1 MYCRHLLA
9 LLITG
14 AVASAAWAD
23 KRPLLLSCHGV
34 PKTDAAVVTTL
45 CDALAAELNKR
56 DPDRVVRHGAPSGTL
71 PKRAWNVVLEVTRT
85 ENYHWE
91 GRLIWGKTGP
101 KNSGER
107 TAGPP
112 VQIFGMDA
120 PLGPGA
126 YSHFIRDLLKVSKPA
141 FLASPRNVNGPFH
154 GVSGSSKN

>member
-9 LLITG
+9 LLIAG
-14 AVASAAWAD
+14 AMASAAWAD

-34 PKTDAAVVTTL
+34 PKTDAAVVATL

-56 DPDRVVRHGAPSGTL
+56 DPDRVVRHGAPSDTL

-91 GRLIWGKTGP
+91 GHLTWEKTGQ
-101 KNSGER
+101 KNSGKLA
-107 TAGPP
+107 AGPP
-112 VQIFGMDA
+112 VQIYGMDA

-126 YSHFIRDLLKVSKPA
+126 YSHFIRSLLKVSKPA
-141 FLASPRNVNGPFH
+141 FLASPR
-154 GVSGSSKN
+154 GVEPLLPP

>member
-1 MYCRHLLA
+1 M
-9 LLITG
+9 
-14 AVASAAWAD
+14 ASAAWAD

-34 PKTDAAVVTTL
+34 PKTDAAVVATL

-56 DPDRVVRHGAPSGTL
+56 DPDRVVRHGAPSDTL

-91 GRLIWGKTGP
+91 GHLTWEKTGR
-101 KNSGER
+101 KNSGKQA
-107 TAGPP
+107 AGPP

-126 YSHFIRDLLKVSKPA
+126 YSHFIHSLLKVSKPA
-141 FLASPRNVNGPFH
+141 FLASPR
-154 GVSGSSKN
+154 GVEPLLPP

>member
-9 LLITG
+9 LLIAG
-14 AVASAAWAD
+14 AMASAAWAD

-34 PKTDAAVVTTL
+34 PKTDAAVVATL

-56 DPDRVVRHGAPSGTL
+56 DPDRVVRRGAPSDTL

-91 GRLIWGKTGP
+91 GHLTWEKTGQ
-101 KNSGER
+101 KNSGKLA
-107 TAGPP
+107 AGPP
-112 VQIFGMDA
+112 VQIYGMDA

-126 YSHFIRDLLKVSKPA
+126 YSHFIRSLLKVSKPA
-141 FLASPRNVNGPFH
+141 FLASPR
-154 GVSGSSKN
+154 GVEPLLPP

>member
-9 LLITG
+9 LLIAG

-34 PKTDAAVVTTL
+34 PKTDAAVVATL

-56 DPDRVVRHGAPSGTL
+56 DPDRVVRHGAPSDTL

-91 GRLIWGKTGP
+91 GHLTWEKTGR
-101 KNSGER
+101 KNSGKQA
-107 TAGPP
+107 AGPP
-112 VQIFGMDA
+112 VQIYGMDA

-126 YSHFIRDLLKVSKPA
+126 HSHFIRSLLKVSKPA
-141 FLASPRNVNGPFH
+141 FLASPR
-154 GVSGSSKN
+154 GVEPLLPP

>member
-9 LLITG
+9 LLIAG
-14 AVASAAWAD
+14 AMTSAAWAD

-34 PKTDAAVVTTL
+34 PKTDAAVVATL

-56 DPDRVVRHGAPSGTL
+56 DPDRVVRHGAPSDTL

-91 GRLIWGKTGP
+91 GHLTWEKTGQ
-101 KNSGER
+101 KNSGKLA
-107 TAGPP
+107 AGPP
-112 VQIFGMDA
+112 VQIYGMDA

-126 YSHFIRDLLKVSKPA
+126 YSHFIRSLLKVSKPA
-141 FLASPRNVNGPFH
+141 FLASPR
-154 GVSGSSKN
+154 GVEPLLPP

>member
-9 LLITG
+9 LLIAG
-14 AVASAAWAD
+14 AMASAAWAD

-34 PKTDAAVVTTL
+34 PKTDAAVVATL

-56 DPDRVVRHGAPSGTL
+56 DPDRVVRHGAPSDTL

-91 GRLIWGKTGP
+91 GHLTWEKTGR
-101 KNSGER
+101 KNSGKLA
-107 TAGPP
+107 AGPP
-112 VQIFGMDA
+112 VQIYGMDA

-126 YSHFIRDLLKVSKPA
+126 YSHFIRSLLKVSKPA
-141 FLASPRNVNGPFH
+141 FLASPR
-154 GVSGSSKN
+154 GVEPLLPP